1 MVNGMNSFE
10 IINETEENIKEL
22 EEIKKLVDFAL
33 NYQQIQNSIFNII
46 IVDEEKIQEINRE
59 YRNKDS
65 VTDVISFALEDD
77 DTFIETDMRI
87 LGDIYICLKRCM
99 DQSIEYGH
107 SFLRELS
114 FLTIHGLLHLLGYDH
129 MNEEDEKVMFKLQE
143 MILNEYGIKK

>member
-1 MVNGMNSFE
+1 MNNFE
-10 IINETEENIKEL
+10 IINETNEKISEL
-22 EEIKKLVDFAL
+22 DEIIKLVNFAL
-33 NYQQIQNSIFNII
+33 DYQKINNAIFNII
-46 IVDEEKIQEINRE
+46 IVSEDEIHQINKM

-77 DTFIETDMRI
+77 NTFVKTDVRI
-87 LGDIYICLKRCM
+87 LGDIYICLKRAK

-129 MNEEDEKVMFKLQE
+129 MNEEDEKIMFKLQE

>member
-1 MVNGMNSFE
+1 MVNEMNSFE
-10 IINETEENIKEL
+10 IINETNEEIKEL
-22 EEIKKLVDFAL
+22 EQIEKLVEFAL
-33 NYQQIQNSIFNII
+33 SYQKVQNSIFNII
-46 IVDEEKIQEINRE
+46 IVDEEKIKEINRE
-59 YRNKDS
+59 YRNKDA

-77 DTFIETDMRI
+77 DTFFETDIRI

-129 MNEEDEKVMFKLQE
+129 MNIDDEKVMFNLQE
-143 MILNEYGIKK
+143 MILSEYGIKK